1 MRRPSAYADRACL
14 KHRLK
19 DYKGAIADYTIA
31 IKIKSNNA
39 ADLWNRGNVKKDFE
53 DYKGAIAD
61 YNKSM
66 EKDPDYAFLC
76 FQCIGAIKFNLQ
88 DYEGAI
94 ETFTKEL
101 EDYPK
106 SKFAYYNRGMCKMA
120 LGQKESAFLDFN
132 KAVELGTAKVQ
143 TYFKESKRLKESL
156 EKDVY
161 EEFLAQL

>member
-1 MRRPSAYADRACL
+1 MRRPQVYSDRASS
-14 KHRLK
+14 KHALK
-19 DYKGAIADYTIA
+19 DYLGAIADYTIA

-39 ADLWNRGNVKKDFE
+39 ADLWNRGNVKRDFE

-66 EKDPDYAFLC
+66 MKDPDWAWIC
-76 FQCIGAIKFNLQ
+76 FQCIGIIKFNLK

-101 EDYPK
+101 EDSPN
-106 SKFAYYNRGMCKMA
+106 SKFGYYNRGMCKIE
-120 LGQKESAFLDFN
+120 LGQKGSAFLDFN

-143 TYFKESKRLKESL
+143 AYFKESKCLKESL

-161 EEFLAQL
+161 DEFMA